1 VLGDLEGESCDPVFT
16 EFVADT
22 LRGFGYTV
30 RLNHPFKGAEL
41 VTRFGRPRDGRHS
54 LQIEI
59 NRGLYMDEDRIEKT
73 EGFDALK
80 ANIGRLLTAV
90 VSFTLEQVGVT
101 RAEARE
107 GE

>member
-1 VLGDLEGESCDPVFT
+1 
-16 EFVADT
+16 
-22 LRGFGYTV
+22 TV

-41 VTRFGRPRDGRHS
+41 VARFGRPRDGRHS

-73 EGFDALK
+73 DGFDALK
-80 ANIGRLLTAV
+80 RNIDRLLAAVAGFTA
-90 VSFTLEQVGVT
+90 EQVQAALPEV
-101 RAEARE
+101 RE